1 VKNLLILTFCFIV
14 WFQNGV
20 KQTIYRET
28 MMMVE
33 EQKWFAFFDG
43 PAGHGPF
50 LSRLVFK
57 NNLILISTDKVLF
70 VERTDCSK

>member
-1 VKNLLILTFCFIV
+1 
-14 WFQNGV
+14 
-20 KQTIYRET
+20 

-70 VERTDCSK
+70 VERKD